1 MKTIKKSASVKVML
15 SYNYNHFETSISL
28 ENEKGLTNKDIDEA
42 RKDCNRL
49 CDRAVLQYQ
58 KAKDNE
64 GKRAN
69 QKWERKRLEDEV
81 SDILNK
87 SKKERTPE
95 EKAKVKALEDFEYYV
110 IYDYDEEYD

>member
-28 ENEKGLTNKDIDEA
+28 ENEKGLTNKEIDEA

-49 CDRAVLQYQ
+49 CDRAISQYQ

-81 SDILNK
+81 SEICRY
-87 SKKERTPE
+87 KKEWTSE
-95 EKAKVKALEDFEYYV
+95 EKAKVKALEDFEYKE
-110 IYDYDEEYD
+110 IYDYDEEWDE